1 MQVKNDRNVLFDLSN
16 SIRTKIDRHNCMYSV
31 RRSGDSYEA
40 LASASPRIL
49 QLHDNHDILQ
59 DADTS

>member
-1 MQVKNDRNVLFDLSN
+1 MIEMCYLTFLTQFELRLTGT
-16 SIRTKIDRHNCMYSV
+16 IACMYSV

-59 DADTS
+59 DATTS